1 MPSGHAAVAFAG
13 WVAASFVAAEGR
25 YAGLV
30 SMIALLMALLVCQS
44 RVESGTHTFY
54 QVTMGAVIGSLI
66 TVAAFQL
73 L

>member
-30 SMIALLMALLVCQS
+30 SIIALLMTLLVCQS
-44 RVESGTHTFY
+44 RVESGTHTVY
-54 QVTMGAVIGSLI
+54 QVAMGALIGVLV
-66 TVAAFQL
+66 TVATFQL

>member
-13 WVAASFVAAEGR
+13 WVAASFVAADGS
-25 YAGLV
+25 YGGLV
-30 SMIALLMALLVCQS
+30 SAITLLMALLVCQS
-44 RVESGTHTFY
+44 RVESGTHNFY
-54 QVTMGAVIGSLI
+54 QVVTGALIGILV